1 MKIYWLTRIGIGF
14 GLVLIIGLPEMLHA
28 DIYRYV
34 DANGI
39 SHFTNTPTNKHY
51 AFYRKEQGKS
61 GTTPNLDTG
70 NSAHEVTDIIR
81 RYAGV
86 FNLEEALIRAVI
98 KAESNYNPRAVS
110 KKGAMGIMQL
120 IPETARIMDVKNPFN
135 PEENIRGGSRYLRDM
150 LNQFDNNLEF
160 AIAAYNAGPGAV
172 RRYGGI
178 PPYEETRTYVER
190 VKKYML
196 SYRKNSLL

>member
-1 MKIYWLTRIGIGF
+1 MKIYWLTIM
-14 GLVLIIGLPEMLHA
+14 GLVLIIGLPRTLHA

-34 DANGI
+34 DANGVT
-39 SHFTNTPTNKHY
+39 HFTNTPTNGRY
-51 AFYRKEQGKS
+51 AFYRKEAGTRSTEVS
-61 GTTPNLDTG
+61 GANAE
-70 NSAHEVTDIIR
+70 NAHAVTDIIR

-98 KAESNYNPRAVS
+98 KAESNYNPKAVS

-120 IPETARIMDVKNPFN
+120 IPETARIMKVTNPFN
-135 PEENIRGGSRYLRDM
+135 PEENIRGGSRYLREM

-178 PPYEETRTYVER
+178 PPYEETRTYVKR
-190 VKKYML
+190 VKKYMID
-196 SYRKNSLL
+196 YRKNGLL